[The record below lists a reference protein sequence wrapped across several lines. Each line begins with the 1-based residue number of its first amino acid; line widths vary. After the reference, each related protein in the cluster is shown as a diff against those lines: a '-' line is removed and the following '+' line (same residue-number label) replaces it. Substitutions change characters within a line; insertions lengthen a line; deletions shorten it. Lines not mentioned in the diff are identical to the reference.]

1 MADYNLKL
9 NINGVETA
17 IASIEDLETALKA
30 TNSELKTLQVGSDAF
45 NAAAKNAQKLQSE
58 LDGINAKTK
67 NIDTKE
73 AAKSFAK
80 LGEAVTGAFAVAT
93 NAIGLFGSESQDVAK
108 AQAQAQQILGVVL
121 GARAISEGVVEGAAA
136 ARLVVD
142 KVSIVTTEILT
153 GLFGELNVKE
163 AQKAVA
169 DGVATTSQ
177 LALNAAMKAAPYV
190 AIIAAIGTLIYLLS
204 DSANAAKEA
213 QAATAALS
221 KSVTDL
227 NTGYSELI
235 SMQSSIFDSIS
246 KYAELTGQLTQEQE
260 DWLYALGQG
269 AGLNADQIKAYADQG
284 IEVLKLVTNLETL
297 KSQQT
302 SLEGNASK
310 TLASLNELVA
320 GNKEFTG
327 QFTSEVED
335 YVAELERQNV
345 INGELDET
353 DKARLETAKLYLTIK
368 QEESKVS
375 DKILLT
381 ELQQQN
387 AAADKLKKEADAA
400 KKRAEDEKKR
410 QDDIKAILKQTAD
423 ETLSIEQEKNFKL
436 REIANEQTKNLE
448 QKEKENLSIEF
459 DRANAKIDN
468 AKLKAAEE
476 LQLKLASDEQIKASD
491 DEFEKQRTALF
502 EQAFAERIQVEQ
514 KYNDQRKVISDILE
528 TELAYGDFNLSDRK
542 KKLALED
549 QSFYEQMR
557 IKDLE
562 VQLNMGAMT
571 VANTKA
577 TIEAIRLEKENAA
590 ITERD
595 LRYEELD
602 AQLQED
608 KDRAQQQFEEG
619 LIIKAERDAII
630 KGLEDQAR
638 EEKKQADL
646 DAITVVETANA
657 EATQRTIAL
666 KQQEMDDMFAI
677 TNQGLQS
684 IQALSDIYFA
694 IKSANTKK
702 DSKEA
707 EENAKKQFKINKA
720 LTLVGI
726 VLDTAKA
733 AITSLS
739 QSPLA
744 IGPVPS
750 PVGIASFA
758 AVVLTGIA
766 SFAKAASVQYQS
778 GAAPS
783 APSSPSLS
791 GGGDSGGGGST
802 IIQAA
807 STGGFTSFGSGL
819 VGTPGGGTSTG
830 GGNTG
835 GGPDS
840 QRVYVVESDIT
851 NTQRRVAVAESNATF

>member
-17 IASIEDLETALKA
+17 IASIEDLESALKA
-30 TNSELKTLQVGSDAF
+30 TTSEMKTLQVGSEAF
-45 NAAAKNAQKLQSE
+45 NDAAKNAKKLQSE
-58 LDGINAKTK
+58 LDSINEKTK

-80 LGEAVTGAFAVAT
+80 LGETVTGAFAVAT
-93 NAIGLFGSESQDVAK
+93 NAIALFGSESQDVAK
-108 AQAQAQQILGVVL
+108 AQAQAQQAIAIVL
-121 GARAISEGVVEGAAA
+121 GARAIAEGVVEGAAA
-136 ARLVVD
+136 ARLLVD
-142 KVSIVTTEILT
+142 KISIVTTGVLT
-153 GLFGELNVKE
+153 GLFGEL
-163 AQKAVA
+163 AVA
-169 DGVATTSQ
+169 EGAAATGQ
-177 LALNAAMKAAPYV
+177 LALNAAMKAAPYAV
-190 AIIAAIGTLIYLLS
+190 IIAAIVALVSLMG

-221 KSVTDL
+221 KSVSEL
-227 NTGYSELI
+227 NTSYSELI
-235 SMQSSIFDSIS
+235 SMQSSIFDSLD
-246 KYAELTGQLTQEQE
+246 KYIELTGKLTDEQE
-260 DWLYALGQG
+260 NWLYTLGQG
-269 AGLNADQIKAYADQG
+269 AGLNADQVKAYADQG

-335 YVAELERQNV
+335 YVVELERQNV

-410 QDDIKAILKQTAD
+410 QDDIKAILKKTAD
-423 ETLSIEQEKNFKL
+423 ETLTIEQEKNFKL
-436 REIANEQTKNLE
+436 REIANEYTKNLE
-448 QKEKENLSIEF
+448 VKEKETLAIEF
-459 DRANAKIDN
+459 GRANAKIDN

-476 LQLKLASDEQIKASD
+476 LRVKLASDEQIKASD
-491 DEFEKQRTALF
+491 DEFEKQRTSLF
-502 EQAFAERIQVEQ
+502 EQALAEKLLVEK
-514 KYNDQRKVISDILE
+514 KYSDQRKEIADILDK
-528 TELAYGDFNLSDRK
+528 ELAYGDFNLSDRK

-562 VQLNMGAMT
+562 VQLNMGQMT

-595 LRYEELD
+595 LRLEEID
-602 AQLQED
+602 AQHTAD
-608 KDRAQQQFEEG
+608 MDRLKKQLEEG
-619 LIIKAERDAII
+619 RIIQEEFDATK
-630 KGLEDQAR
+630 KGIEDQAR
-638 EEKKQADL
+638 EEKVQAEL
-646 DAITVVETANA
+646 DAITTIEAANA
-657 EATQRTIAL
+657 EASQRNIDL
-666 KQQEMDDMFAI
+666 KKQETDAMFAI
-677 TNQGLQS
+677 SNQSISAMQGLSDLFFS
-684 IQALSDIYFA
+684 I
-694 IKSANTKK
+694 KMANVKK
-702 DSKEA
+702 GSEA
-707 EENAKKQFKINKA
+707 ELKAAKQQFKINKA
-720 LTLVGI
+720 L
-726 VLDTAKA
+726 A
-733 AITSLS
+733 
-739 QSPLA
+739 
-744 IGPVPS
+744 
-750 PVGIASFA
+750 IASATISTIQGVINALTAQSVIPEPYGTILKVVSAVAVGA
-758 AVVLTGIA
+758 AGAANIA
-766 SFAKAASVQYQS
+766 KISSQQFEGGGGG
-778 GAAPS
+778 GAVTPTAPS
-783 APSSPSLS
+783 AGGSD
-791 GGGDSGGGGST
+791 GGGAST

>member
-1 MADYNLKL
+1 MDYNLKL

-17 IASIEDLETALKA
+17 IASIEDLESALKA
-30 TNSELKTLQVGSDAF
+30 TTSEMKTLQVGSDAF

-58 LDGINAKTK
+58 LDSINEKTK

-80 LGEAVTGAFAVAT
+80 LGETVTGAFAVAT
-93 NAIGLFGSESQDVAK
+93 NAIALFGSESQDVAK
-108 AQAQAQQILGVVL
+108 AQAQAQQAIAIVL
-121 GARAISEGVVEGAAA
+121 GARAIAEGVVEGAAA
-136 ARLVVD
+136 ARLLVD
-142 KVSIVTTEILT
+142 KISIVTTGVLT
-153 GLFGELNVKE
+153 GLFGEL
-163 AQKAVA
+163 AVA
-169 DGVATTSQ
+169 EGAAATGQ
-177 LALNAAMKAAPYV
+177 LALNAAMKAAPYAV
-190 AIIAAIGTLIYLLS
+190 IIAAIVALVSLMG

-221 KSVTDL
+221 KSVSEL
-227 NTGYSELI
+227 NTSYSELI
-235 SMQSSIFDSIS
+235 SMQSSIFDSLD
-246 KYAELTGQLTQEQE
+246 KYIELTGKLTDEQE
-260 DWLYALGQG
+260 NWLYTLGQG
-269 AGLNADQIKAYADQG
+269 AGLNADQVKAYADQG

-335 YVAELERQNV
+335 YVVELERQNV

-410 QDDIKAILKQTAD
+410 QDDIKAILKKTAD
-423 ETLSIEQEKNFKL
+423 ETLTIEQEKNFKL
-436 REIANEQTKNLE
+436 REIANEYTKNLE
-448 QKEKENLSIEF
+448 VKEKETLAIEF
-459 DRANAKIDN
+459 GRANAKIDN

-476 LQLKLASDEQIKASD
+476 LRVKLASDEQIKASD
-491 DEFEKQRTALF
+491 DEFEKQRTSLF
-502 EQAFAERIQVEQ
+502 EQALAEKLLVEK
-514 KYNDQRKVISDILE
+514 KYSDQRKEIADILDK
-528 TELAYGDFNLSDRK
+528 ELAYGDFNLSDRK

-562 VQLNMGAMT
+562 VQLNMGQMT

-595 LRYEELD
+595 LRLEEIDTQQAADMDRLKK
-602 AQLQED
+602 QL
-608 KDRAQQQFEEG
+608 EEG
-619 LIIKAERDAII
+619 RIIQEEFDATK
-630 KGLEDQAR
+630 KGIEDQAR
-638 EEKKQADL
+638 EEKVQAEL
-646 DAITVVETANA
+646 DAITTIETANA
-657 EATQRTIAL
+657 EATQRNIDL
-666 KQQEMDDMFAI
+666 KRQEMDDMFAI

-791 GGGDSGGGGST
+791 GGGGGDSGGST

>member
-30 TNSELKTLQVGSDAF
+30 TTSEMKTLQVGSDAF
-45 NAAAKNAQKLQSE
+45 NAAAKNAKKLQSE
-58 LDGINAKTK
+58 LDSINEKTK

-80 LGEAVTGAFAVAT
+80 LGETVTGAFAVAT
-93 NAIGLFGSESQDVAK
+93 NAIALFGSESQDVAK
-108 AQAQAQQILGVVL
+108 AQAQAQQAIAIVL
-121 GARAISEGVVEGAAA
+121 GARAIAEGVVEGAAA
-136 ARLVVD
+136 ARLLVD
-142 KVSIVTTEILT
+142 KISIVTTGVLT
-153 GLFGELNVKE
+153 GLFGEL
-163 AQKAVA
+163 AVA
-169 DGVATTSQ
+169 EGAAATGQ
-177 LALNAAMKAAPYV
+177 LALNAAMKAAPYAV
-190 AIIAAIGTLIYLLS
+190 IIAAIVALVSLMG

-221 KSVTDL
+221 KSVSDL
-227 NTGYSELI
+227 NTSYSELI
-235 SMQSSIFDSIS
+235 SMQSSIFDSLD
-246 KYAELTGQLTQEQE
+246 KYIELTGKLTDEQE
-260 DWLYALGQG
+260 NWLYTLGQG
-269 AGLNADQIKAYADQG
+269 AGLNADQVKAYADQG

-400 KKRAEDEKKR
+400 KKRAEEEKKR

-436 REIANEQTKNLE
+436 REIANQYTKNLE
-448 QKEKENLSIEF
+448 DKEKESLAIDF

-468 AKLKAAEE
+468 AKLKAAQE
-476 LQLKLASDEQIKASD
+476 LELKKASDEQIKASD
-491 DEFEKQRTALF
+491 AQFELQRTALF
-502 EQAFAERIQVEQ
+502 EQALAERLQVEQ
-514 KYNDQRKVISDILE
+514 KYNDQRKEISAILE
-528 TELAYGDFNLSDRK
+528 NELAYGDFNLSDRK

-562 VQLNMGAMT
+562 VQLNMGQMT

-577 TIEAIRLEKENAA
+577 TIEAVRLEKEAAA

-595 LRYEELD
+595 LRLEEID
-602 AQLQED
+602 AQYQED
-608 KDRAQQQFEEG
+608 VTRAQEQFDEG
-619 LIIKAERDAII
+619 LIIKEERDAII
-630 KGLEDQAR
+630 KALDDEARNEKVQA
-638 EEKKQADL
+638 EL
-646 DAITVVETANA
+646 DAITAVETANA
-657 EATQRTIAL
+657 EASQRNVEL
-666 KQQEMDDMFAI
+666 KKQETDAMFAI
-677 TNQGLQS
+677 TNQS
-684 IQALSDIYFA
+684 ISAMQGLSDLYFA
-694 IKSANTKK
+694 IKMANVKK
-702 DSKEA
+702 GSA
-707 EENAKKQFKINKA
+707 EEEKAARQQFKINKA
-720 LTLVGI
+720 L
-726 VLDTAKA
+726 A
-733 AITSLS
+733 
-739 QSPLA
+739 
-744 IGPVPS
+744 
-750 PVGIASFA
+750 IASATISTIQGVINALTAQSVIPEPYGTILKVVNAVAVGA
-758 AVVLTGIA
+758 AGAANIA
-766 SFAKAASVQYQS
+766 KISSQQFQGGGG
-778 GAAPS
+778 GAVTPTAPS
-783 APSSPSLS
+783 A
-791 GGGDSGGGGST
+791 GGGDSGGGGAST

-835 GGPDS
+835 GGGGA

-851 NTQRRVAVAESNATF
+851 NTQRRVSVSESNATF